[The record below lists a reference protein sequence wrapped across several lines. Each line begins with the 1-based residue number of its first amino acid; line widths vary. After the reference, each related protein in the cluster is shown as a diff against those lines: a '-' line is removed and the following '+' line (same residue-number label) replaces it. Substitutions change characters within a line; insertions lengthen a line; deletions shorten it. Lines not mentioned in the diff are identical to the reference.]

1 MRDNTHENGNADY
14 YDDDNN
20 DWQRW
25 WQPTIEIHKNNGD
38 KCSPLNWMWFT
49 LSLTLAHTN
58 THMKVP
64 WFFLTVCISFGL
76 LFSKHHMAASEYTPK
91 SNKKKIEF
99 NIYIL
104 SITNHCHSAKHWRTP
119 YARKM
124 NSIAALLFVSLLLVL
139 LIGVCECVRV
149 HTNEV

>member
-49 LSLTLAHTN
+49 LSHSRAQTHTWKCRGFFSLCVFHSGCSFQSIIWLLLG
-58 THMKVP
+58 THR
-64 WFFLTVCISFGL
+64 
-76 LFSKHHMAASEYTPK
+76 
-91 SNKKKIEF
+91 NRKKKIEF

-149 HTNEV
+149 HTNKV